1 MKYRSLYI
9 KRQIKQIN
17 ISILWITILSVKL
30 YESLIGWLEDSFYL
44 IMNEFISSLMS
55 DGIDDKLEACKI
67 MTFWIFRNCRIS
79 INFMSNCRNR
89 KYLIL
94 RRLIIQAIVFQKTV
108 EVIILAITLK
118 RCSWTGNV
126 IWYTI
131 LCKVITF
138 TFLREGLNC
147 ILQVL
152 NRH

>member
-67 MTFWIFRNCRIS
+67 MTF
-79 INFMSNCRNR
+79 
-89 KYLIL
+89 
-94 RRLIIQAIVFQKTV
+94 
-108 EVIILAITLK
+108 
-118 RCSWTGNV
+118 
-126 IWYTI
+126 
-131 LCKVITF
+131 
-138 TFLREGLNC
+138 
-147 ILQVL
+147 
-152 NRH
+152 